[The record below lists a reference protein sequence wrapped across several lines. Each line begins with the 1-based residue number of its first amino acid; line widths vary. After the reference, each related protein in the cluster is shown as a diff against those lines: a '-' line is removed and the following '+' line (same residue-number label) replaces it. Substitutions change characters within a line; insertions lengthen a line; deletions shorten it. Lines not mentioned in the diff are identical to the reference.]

1 MIALHPVSSAFLLAG
16 AAIIVLAGVGLFKL
30 RTPYAR
36 IHAAGKASPVA
47 FLVAG
52 IGASIELGWGGAAR
66 LVLAGAALVLT
77 LPLAVHLLF
86 RALHRT
92 EPQFDPPV
100 DEMAGTGADVRGPA
114 ADGEAR

>member
-1 MIALHPVSSAFLLAG
+1 MIGMHPISSAFLLAG
-16 AAIIVLAGVGLFKL
+16 VAIGVLAGVGLFKL

-47 FLVAG
+47 FLIAG
-52 IGASIELGWGGAAR
+52 IGASIELGWAGAAR

-92 EPQFDPPV
+92 EPRFDPPV
-100 DEMAGTGADVRGPA
+100 DEMAGTDADLRETEG
-114 ADGEAR
+114 